1 MNVSEIVIE
10 QTHLRLKTDIDN
22 HNLKN
27 HIFFLR
33 RDLKNYIFKNPDFQI
48 SLEPI
53 KCEDNAPLIVRKM
66 VEASTIAD
74 VGLDVPRLQT
84 VVEAGAGKS
93 SVTALQRLGRVM
105 RPFEG
110 KDECYFITYRDNAPF
125 LCTQVDNK
133 IRIWRTEPKFIIE
146 EG

>member
-1 MNVSEIVIE
+1 M
-10 QTHLRLKTDIDN
+10 T
-22 HNLKN
+22 
-27 HIFFLR
+27 
-33 RDLKNYIFKNPDFQI
+33 
-48 SLEPI
+48 
-53 KCEDNAPLIVRKM
+53 
-66 VEASTIAD
+66 VERGAERNETNKKKKIYQS
-74 VGLDVPRLQT
+74 
-84 VVEAGAGKS
+84 GAGKS

-110 KDECYFITYRDNAPF
+110 KDKCYFITYRDNAPF

>member
-1 MNVSEIVIE
+1 MRDGKAPIVI
-10 QTHLRLKTDIDN
+10 
-22 HNLKN
+22 
-27 HIFFLR
+27 
-33 RDLKNYIFKNPDFQI
+33 
-48 SLEPI
+48 
-53 KCEDNAPLIVRKM
+53 
-66 VEASTIAD
+66 ASTIAD

-110 KDECYFITYRDNAPF
+110 KDKCYFITYRDNAPF